1 MTRYY
6 DGLIPSIEKRYLNS
20 DSEKIKEE
28 ILKFMSESPC
38 SDCKGQRLKP
48 ESLSVFVLGKNIM
61 EATGMSILDCYNW
74 INKEDDHPA
83 PLSISEQKIS
93 EEIFKEIN
101 SRLSFLIE
109 VGLGYISL
117 DRMSSTLSGGEG
129 QRIRLA
135 TQIGAGL
142 TGVMYVCD
150 EPSIGLHPID
160 NEKLIKTLINLK
172 DIGNTVIVVEHDEYV
187 MKSADQ
193 IIDMGP
199 GAGSY
204 GGNVIAQGSPSEIMK
219 NKDSL
224 TGSYL
229 SGKKEISVPQ
239 KRKKSCLLYTSP
251 SPRD

>member
-1 MTRYY
+1 MEVVEDARIVLSWQKNNFFSILEELKIDKNLPIKKINKSILNLLLYGIIDSEFPKEKNIEELEYLIRYY

-48 ESLSVFVLGKNIM
+48 ESLSVLVLGKNIM

-117 DRMSSTLSGGEG
+117 DLS
-129 QRIRLA
+129 
-135 TQIGAGL
+135 
-142 TGVMYVCD
+142 
-150 EPSIGLHPID
+150 
-160 NEKLIKTLINLK
+160 LIHI
-172 DIGNTVIVVEHDEYV
+172 
-187 MKSADQ
+187 
-193 IIDMGP
+193 
-199 GAGSY
+199 
-204 GGNVIAQGSPSEIMK
+204 
-219 NKDSL
+219 
-224 TGSYL
+224 
-229 SGKKEISVPQ
+229 
-239 KRKKSCLLYTSP
+239 
-251 SPRD
+251 